1 MPCRQQP
8 TRHTSLVA
16 PTSGLELDTSH
27 AARPPF
33 PSATAGPHRRS
44 PSARGTAEGL
54 AQHPGAPSS
63 PARRARQVC
72 RQAGR
77 ARAAQRRSHY
87 DTSIG
92 AVWGYASAEV
102 LINLK
107 VLDGTQ
113 VKGSNRLSL
122 VRPIPPSSGSPPTCG
137 SGAYTLSCE
146 FDHSYGTPRS
156 YAALVE
162 LKTWAGGGG
171 AFVVSSASAP
181 RRGPFAPG
189 QPTAHA
195 SGRAP
200 RAHGG
205 WHRPCPPRPRPGTGP
220 SPRRRRGHRA
230 RRRSRPPG
238 LAGSRELPQRWRN
251 WRSTIAWSSAIRW
264 SISPATSI

>member
-1 MPCRQQP
+1 MPSCWQSSSCSAPLALRHEHRGGLGVCLRRGPDQPQGARRHPGERQQP
-8 TRHTSLVA
+8 AQSRT
-16 PTSGLELDTSH
+16 PD
-27 AARPPF
+27 
-33 PSATAGPHRRS
+33 SAV
-44 PSARGTAEGL
+44 L
-54 AQHPGAPSS
+54 W
-63 PARRARQVC
+63 
-72 RQAGR
+72 
-77 ARAAQRRSHY
+77 
-87 DTSIG
+87 I
-92 AVWGYASAEV
+92 AS
-102 LINLK
+102 
-107 VLDGTQ
+107 D
-113 VKGSNRLSL
+113 S
-122 VRPIPPSSGSPPTCG
+122 G